1 MISVVFGRSRG
12 VSTLCTG
19 AAGEVVRLLG
29 LTKTLDTKVGDGVR
43 TQGVSGGER
52 KRVGIAS
59 AGADVC
65 T

>member
-1 MISVVFGRSRG
+1 M
-12 VSTLCTG
+12 STLCTG